1 MKIRNIVTLL
11 ILAGLI
17 SGPVYAKNNNDKG
30 KQLPQGLQMKQ
41 DRGEPLPPGW
51 QKKLVKGEVME
62 YDIYRHSDIVIPI
75 DSNGL
80 LTVRIEGKLV
90 RLYENTR
97 EIVDIIDS
105 LN

>member
-1 MKIRNIVTLL
+1 MKIKNIVTLL

-17 SGPVYAKNNNDKG
+17 VGPVHAKNDNDKG
-30 KQLPQGLQMKQ
+30 KQLPQGLQKKL
-41 DRGEPLPPGW
+41 DKGEPLPPGW
-51 QKKLVKGEVME
+51 QKKLVKGDVLE

-90 RLYENTR
+90 RLYEATR
-97 EIVDIIDS
+97 EIVDIMDT